1 MKEGIH
7 PDIQTTQVKCA
18 CGNVIETGSTKEDTV
33 QKFVLLVILST
44 QESKSLL
51 IQAAE
56 LISSENVM
64 VLKSKKLDTA
74 DCGVFF
80 I

>member
-1 MKEGIH
+1 MLAVTLLK
-7 PDIQTTQVKCA
+7 PVPQ
-18 CGNVIETGSTKEDTV
+18 KED
-33 QKFVLLVILST
+33 IRIEICSACHPLST

>member
-7 PDIQTTQVKCA
+7 PDYKQTQIKCA
-18 CGNVIETGSTKEDTV
+18 CGNVIETGSTK
-33 QKFVLLVILST
+33 